1 MTPAAAETEVLSTRS
16 EWQPKDGLLLDVDE
30 LMVEFRTRDGVAK
43 AINGVNLTLRSGETL
58 AVLGESGSGK
68 SVTAQAVMGIL
79 DSPPGFITGGE
90 IRYCGTDILK
100 LPEEKRREIR
110 GPEISMIFQ
119 DALSALNPVFPV
131 GWQIA
136 EMFRKHRGMNKTDS
150 IDRAVGLMER
160 VQIPAARQRVK
171 AFPHQFS
178 GGMRQRIMIAMAIA
192 LDPAVLI
199 ADEPTTALDV
209 TVQAQIMRLLRDLQD
224 ERQMGL
230 ILITHDLGVVAD
242 VADRIA
248 VMYAGRIV
256 EAGDILPLYSK
267 PAHPYTK
274 GLLESIPR
282 LDQKGQQLAAIG
294 GLPPNLTRI
303 PPGCPF
309 NPRCKYAQDVCR
321 VDPPPPLREVV
332 HHRLAACHFSEH
344 VMAGDAAVTQ
354 TIAPIDA
361 TDDFRRESEPMQV
374 TDDSGAQPGLE
385 QQPPSVRDAGGGA
398 EDAGGGRP
406 EDAGLRSAETLE
418 APRTE
423 RFSE

>member
-1 MTPAAAETEVLSTRS
+1 MAKTSDVVETLSTGS
-16 EWQPKDGLLLDVDE
+16 IWKPQNGMLLEVDR
-30 LMVEFRTRDGVAK
+30 LQVEFRTRYGVAK
-43 AINGVNLTLRSGETL
+43 AINGVTFDLREGETV

-68 SVTAQAVMGIL
+68 SVTAQAIMGIL
-79 DSPPGFITGGE
+79 DSPPGFVTGGE

-100 LPEEKRREIR
+100 LPEEKRRAIR

-119 DALSALNPVFPV
+119 DALSSLNPVFPV

-136 EMFRKHRGMNKTDS
+136 EMFRKHRGMNKSDAL
-150 IDRAVGLMER
+150 DGAVHLMER
-160 VQIPAARQRVK
+160 VSIPGAKQRVK

-209 TVQAQIMRLLRDLQD
+209 TVQAQIMQLLQDLQE
-224 ERQMGL
+224 ERKMGL

-256 EAGDILPLYSK
+256 EQGDIFDLYAA

-282 LDQKGQQLAAIG
+282 LDQKGQQLTAIG

-303 PPGCPF
+303 PPGCAF
-309 NPRCKYAQDVCR
+309 NPRCRYAADVCR
-321 VDPPPPLREVV
+321 HDPPPPLIEVAP
-332 HHRLAACHFSEH
+332 RRWSACHFAES
-344 VMAGDAAVTQ
+344 VMAGQAAVTHEVDPLM
-354 TIAPIDA
+354 AVEDYV
-361 TDDFRRESEPMQV
+361 EPVDGARVGEGADSGRAADRIPPGEPAGSVDGEV
-374 TDDSGAQPGLE
+374 TD
-385 QQPPSVRDAGGGA
+385 RD
-398 EDAGGGRP
+398 R
-406 EDAGLRSAETLE
+406 
-418 APRTE
+418 
-423 RFSE
+423 